1 MPHKVLIIEDNRAS
15 MQLMRELITKA
26 KLKPICA
33 HNLIEAKHIFSSSE
47 PEEFLCAVVDYELPD
62 APQGQAIDFA
72 LSSFLPTVVVT
83 RYLDDE
89 RRDAILKKNVV
100 DYITKENTQV
110 YEYLSRLL
118 SRLEKNKKVGVLV
131 VDAIRARRAAMVS
144 LLRRH
149 NFITFEAP
157 DSEQALN
164 IMQRFSIIKLILVDD
179 DGLPKMNA
187 IEMLS
192 ELRQNFKKEDLAI
205 IGLSSSR
212 NSALSARYIKSG
224 ANDYMLKPYHHEE
237 FFCRVMQNVEYMENI
252 ELIRRA
258 ADSDFL
264 TGLPNRRYFFEKVT
278 ASQGHK
284 PILQSLAIIDVDHF
298 KQINDTYGHDC
309 GDYTLKELAK
319 LVAEHFSDYTAARFG
334 GEEFCVY
341 FSNVEQA
348 EVLKVVENFRI
359 SLAASN
365 YQFELNNFNCSV
377 SIGLTHQAKDG
388 INSMIRSADQLLYQ
402 AKKNGRN
409 QVVSD
414 QITLHSE

>member
-1 MPHKVLIIEDNRAS
+1 MSRKVLIIEDHPAS
-15 MQLMRELITKA
+15 MKLMRELITKA

-33 HNLIEAKHIFSSSE
+33 TNLIEAKHIFSSSE

-62 APQGQAIDFA
+62 APKGQAIDFT

-89 RRDAILKKNVV
+89 RRDAILKKEVV

-157 DSEQALN
+157 DAEQALN

-187 IEMLS
+187 IELLS
-192 ELRQNFKKEDLAI
+192 ELRQNFKKEDLAV
-205 IGLSSSR
+205 IGLSNSK

-224 ANDYMLKPYHHEE
+224 ANDYLLKPYHHEE
-237 FFCRVMQNVEYMENI
+237 FFCRIMQNVEYMENI

-264 TGLPNRRYFFEKVT
+264 TGLPNRRYFFEKVQ
-278 ASQGHK
+278 ASQSHK
-284 PILQSLAIIDVDHF
+284 PVLQSLAIIDVDHF
-298 KQINDTYGHDC
+298 KQINDSYGHDC
-309 GDYTLKELAK
+309 GDYTLKEIAK
-319 LVAEHFSDYTAARFG
+319 LVAEHFADYTAARFG

-341 FSNVEQA
+341 FCNVEA
-348 EVLKVVENFRI
+348 ADVHKVLEDFRI
-359 SLAASN
+359 SLATQN
-365 YQFELNNFNCSV
+365 YQFEQHSFNCSV
-377 SIGLTHQAKDG
+377 SIGLTHQTKGD
-388 INSMIRSADQLLYQ
+388 ISSMIRMADELLYK
-402 AKKNGRN
+402 AKNNGRN
-409 QVVSD
+409 QVVSN
-414 QITLHSE
+414 

>member
-1 MPHKVLIIEDNRAS
+1 MSHKVLLIEDNRAS

-26 KLKPICA
+26 KLKPVCA
-33 HNLIEAKHIFSSSE
+33 YNLIEAKHIFSSSE

-72 LSSFLPTVVVT
+72 LRSFLPTVVVT

-89 RRDAILKKNVV
+89 RRDAILKKDVV
-100 DYITKENTQV
+100 DYITKENAQV

-131 VDAIRARRAAMVS
+131 VDAIRARRAATVS

-164 IMQRFSIIKLILVDD
+164 AMQRFSIIKLILVDD
-179 DGLPKMNA
+179 DALPKMNA
-187 IEMLS
+187 LEMLS
-192 ELRQNFKKEDLAI
+192 ELRQNFKKEDLAV

-212 NSALSARYIKSG
+212 NSGLSARYIKSG

-237 FFCRVMQNVEYMENI
+237 FFCRIMQNVEYMENI

-264 TGLPNRRYFFEKVT
+264 TGLPNRRYFFEKV
-278 ASQGHK
+278 AANQGHK

-298 KQINDTYGHDC
+298 KKINDTYGHDC
-309 GDYTLKELAK
+309 GDYTLKEMAK

-341 FSNVEQA
+341 FSNVEHA
-348 EVLKVVENFRI
+348 DVLKVLEDFRL
-359 SLAASN
+359 SLAAKN
-365 YQFELNNFNCSV
+365 YQFELNRFHCSV

-388 INSMIRSADQLLYQ
+388 ISSMIRKADQLLYQ
-402 AKKNGRN
+402 AKNNGRN

-414 QITLHSE
+414 

>member
-1 MPHKVLIIEDNRAS
+1 MSHKVLLIEDNRAS
-15 MQLMRELITKA
+15 MKLMRELTIKA
-26 KLKPICA
+26 KLKPVCA
-33 HNLIEAKHIFSSSE
+33 NSLIEAKHIFSSSD

-62 APQGQAIDFA
+62 APKGQAVDFA

-83 RYLDDE
+83 RYLDEE
-89 RRDAILKKNVV
+89 RRLAILKRDVV

-118 SRLEKNKKVGVLV
+118 ARLEKNKKVGVLV

-179 DGLPKMNA
+179 DGLPNMNA

-192 ELRQNFKKEDLAI
+192 QLRQNFKKEDLAI
-205 IGLSSSR
+205 IGLSSNR

-237 FFCRVMQNVEYMENI
+237 FYCRIMQNVEYMENI

-264 TGLPNRRYFFEKVT
+264 TGLPNRRYFFEKVNV
-278 ASQGHK
+278 SQGHK
-284 PILQSLAIIDVDHF
+284 PVLQSLAIIDVDHF
-298 KQINDTYGHDC
+298 KNINDSYGHDC
-309 GDYTLKELAK
+309 GDYTLKEIAK
-319 LVAEHFSDYTAARFG
+319 LVAEHFADYTAARFG

-341 FSNVEQA
+341 FSNVEQV
-348 EVLKVVENFRI
+348 EVNNVLEEFRI
-359 SLAASN
+359 NLAAKS
-365 YQFELNNFNCSV
+365 YQFEKNSFTCSV
-377 SIGLTHQAKDG
+377 SIGVSHHTKGD
-388 INSMIRSADQLLYQ
+388 INSMIRSADELLYQ
-402 AKKNGRN
+402 AKRRGRN
-409 QVVSD
+409 QVVSN
-414 QITLHSE
+414 

>member
-1 MPHKVLIIEDNRAS
+1 MPQKVLIIEDDRAS
-15 MQLMRELITKA
+15 MKLMRELITKA
-26 KLKPICA
+26 KLKPVCA
-33 HNLIEAKHIFSSSE
+33 YSLIEAKHIFSSSE

-62 APQGQAIDFA
+62 APIGQAVDFA
-72 LSSFLPTVVVT
+72 LRSFLPTVVVT
-83 RYLDDE
+83 RYLDEE
-89 RRDAILKKNVV
+89 RRLAILKKDVV

-131 VDAIRARRAAMVS
+131 VDAVRGRRAAMVS

-157 DSEQALN
+157 DSEQALK

-179 DGLPKMNA
+179 DGLPNMNA

-192 ELRQNFKKEDLAI
+192 ELRQSFTKEDLAV
-205 IGLSSSR
+205 IGLSSNR

-237 FFCRVMQNVEYMENI
+237 FYCRIMQNVEYMENI

-278 ASQGHK
+278 VNQGHK
-284 PILQSLAIIDVDHF
+284 PVLQSLAIIDVDHF
-298 KQINDTYGHDC
+298 KTINDSFGHDC
-309 GDYTLKELAK
+309 GDYTLKELAT
-319 LVAEHFSDYTAARFG
+319 LVAEHFADFTAARFG

-341 FSNVEQA
+341 FSNVEQT
-348 EVLKVVENFRI
+348 EVNRILEDFREN
-359 SLAASN
+359 LASKK
-365 YQFELNNFNCSV
+365 YHFEKNDFSCSV
-377 SIGLTHQAKDG
+377 SIGVSHQAKGD
-388 INSMIRSADQLLYQ
+388 INTMIRSADQLLYQ
-402 AKKNGRN
+402 AKHKGRN
-409 QVVSD
+409 QLVSD
-414 QITLHSE
+414 